1 MAEGAQQKDGLLFIE
16 LVRGL
21 ASIAGKSS
29 VAHQTDI
36 IKAPPHIN
44 RGSAKRAC

>member
-1 MAEGAQQKDGLLFIE
+1 LNEGGKQKDGLLFIE

-21 ASIAGKSS
+21 ASAAGKNS

-36 IKAPPHIN
+36 IKVSVA
-44 RGSAKRAC
+44 SL